1 MNGLALIVYFH
12 FEKIGI
18 TQCNSNFTA
27 DKWFSLSDWISL
39 EQWLATN
46 ISTYNQSRA
55 SSNSAT
61 ATNGRLWLQSGSI
74 ECTLK
79 WLKVATSFG
88 RRIKDVLSLPSK
100 ESCVDYVSIRVRLSS
115 RSTLGQQIVELQQQ
129 NTELKFKLDALSTST
144 IPTNNTVSSIENASM
159 EPLLSIGSPNMFDEL
174 ILPTPDSVQMQP
186 NVSKNI
192 KIELID
198 SSYQTCNE
206 LKVEKE
212 ETIDKIKSSMDVD
225 EYVPK
230 VVGKLSEK
238 SELEAATKYCPGNSE
253 QPQCQ
258 EEYTPLTTPPMKTTD
273 QQQKVYNPN
282 SSSGDAAEHDQY
294 IPPGNAMDSAAP
306 AYTPSR
312 KKRDY
317 ALVSSGDDDK
327 YEPTMTMVKK
337 SKKKRQCIGE
347 RNSKKQ
353 PTEKPT
359 KGLFGDSDDEQK
371 QTIALCST
379 SSSSVSGTSLSTKQ
393 RVLLDRKAKKSAIDE
408 QDQSTK
414 TKLSERMHAWLRK
427 PSVDRAKEERRKEK
441 TTQIKKKSDQ
451 PTPPPPTVANTNNVE
466 ANLKRDR
473 EIALLQ
479 EIQKDLQPEKLP
491 DNIQILELNHLS
503 KKELVATFN
512 DHKDYLSNLFL
523 DFRTVFYFY

>member
-144 IPTNNTVSSIENASM
+144 IPTNNSVPSIDNASM

-174 ILPTPDSVQMQP
+174 IPPTPDSVQMQP
-186 NVSKNI
+186 NI
-192 KIELID
+192 KIELIE
-198 SSYQTCNE
+198 TCNE
-206 LKVEKE
+206 IKVEKE

-230 VVGKLSEK
+230 VVGKLSAE

-253 QPQCQ
+253 QQQCQ

-273 QQQKVYNPN
+273 QQQQVYNPN

-347 RNSKKQ
+347 RNSKKH

-371 QTIALCST
+371 QPIALCST
-379 SSSSVSGTSLSTKQ
+379 SSSSVRCTSLATKQ

-414 TKLSERMHAWLRK
+414 TKLSESLNAWLRK

-451 PTPPPPTVANTNNVE
+451 PLRPPTVANTNNVE

-503 KKELVATFN
+503 KKELVATFT
-512 DHKDYLSNLFL
+512 DHKDHLSNLFL
-523 DFRTVFYFY
+523 DFRTVFYFF